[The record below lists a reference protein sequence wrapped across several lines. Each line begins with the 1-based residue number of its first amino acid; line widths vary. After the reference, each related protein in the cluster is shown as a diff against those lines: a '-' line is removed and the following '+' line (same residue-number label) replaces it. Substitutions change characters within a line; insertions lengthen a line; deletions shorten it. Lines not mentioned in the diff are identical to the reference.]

1 MIDRKK
7 KLRIIQISLLF
18 LAIVMILFTY
28 SDRNKITTIDRLP
41 KVSLD
46 ETNKKN
52 IFFNIE
58 YSGFDL
64 AGNGYILKSKE
75 AYNDIEK
82 DNLVNMKSVE
92 GSFYFKDNTI
102 LKVWSEKALYDNQSL
117 DISFQGDVKAIYQ
130 DSKLFAQKAEYSNSK
145 NYLKIFE
152 SVKIQDP
159 RGTVIADKV
168 FFDINNKKLNI
179 ASINNSKVNTNINLK

>member
-52 IFFNIE
+52 VFFNIE

-64 AGNGYILKSKE
+64 AGNRYILKSKE

>member
-64 AGNGYILKSKE
+64 AGNRYILKSKE

-82 DNLVNMKSVE
+82 DNLVNMKNVE

>member
-52 IFFNIE
+52 VFFNIE

-64 AGNGYILKSKE
+64 AGNRYILKSKE

-82 DNLVNMKSVE
+82 DNLVNMKNVE

>member
-1 MIDRKK
+1 M
-7 KLRIIQISLLF
+7 
-18 LAIVMILFTY
+18 
-28 SDRNKITTIDRLP
+28 
-41 KVSLD
+41 D

-52 IFFNIE
+52 VFFNIE

-64 AGNGYILKSKE
+64 AGNRYILKSKE

-82 DNLVNMKSVE
+82 DNLVNMKNVE

>member
-64 AGNGYILKSKE
+64 AGNRYILKSKE

-117 DISFQGDVKAIYQ
+117 DISFQGDVKAIYL